1 MLRLWISVSGDDADL
16 FAILR
21 KYDAAGNEVRFPAQ
35 NGADIPAA
43 VGWLR
48 ASHRKLDEAR
58 STAYRPVHTH
68 DERQKLE
75 QGDVVPVEVEVW
87 PTSVVLDA
95 GESLTLEVGPED
107 DPDMDPFLHNHPTDR
122 VRTGTVTI
130 HTGGDYT
137 SHLLMPVIPS
147 QGS

>member
-1 MLRLWISVSGDDADL
+1 
-16 FAILR
+16 
-21 KYDAAGNEVRFPAQ
+21 
-35 NGADIPAA
+35 
-43 VGWLR
+43 
-48 ASHRKLDEAR
+48 
-58 STAYRPVHTH
+58 VHTH